1 MFRNIF
7 WLAAFSHPMERS
19 MRYPATAT
27 LPPLFAVQRLAD
39 AQWLVRTRWA
49 TRFCP
54 APVKITGEYRAL
66 LCKRELD
73 PTNATPRPIS
83 TNERGDPAP
92 AEIAPHFCAAPA
104 HGPRENSD

>member
-39 AQWLVRTRWA
+39 GQWLVRRDGGA
-49 TRFCP
+49 VEP
-54 APVKITGEYRAL
+54 ALAR
-66 LCKRELD
+66 
-73 PTNATPRPIS
+73 RPHGYD
-83 TNERGDPAP
+83 RPLARKGAP
-92 AEIAPHFCAAPA
+92 AMTWRRAPSTF
-104 HGPRENSD
+104 PRETSARLGSQARTRHLGRQGSLPQR